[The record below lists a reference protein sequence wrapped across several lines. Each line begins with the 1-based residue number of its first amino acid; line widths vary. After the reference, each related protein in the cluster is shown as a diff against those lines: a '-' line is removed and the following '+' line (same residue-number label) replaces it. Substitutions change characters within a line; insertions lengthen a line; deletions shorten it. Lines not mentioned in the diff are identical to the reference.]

1 MDYQKLQNGSD
12 IRGVALGDN
21 ANLTQQAARDL
32 AAAFAEWLSARG
44 TVKPKIAI
52 GMDSRVTGP
61 SLKQACIGG
70 FTAVGADVVDCGMAS
85 TPAMFMT
92 TVTEGFLCDG
102 AVMVTAS
109 HLPMNRNGFKFFTR
123 DGGLEKG
130 DIAEL
135 IRIAADIDSSG
146 AAEGSVFAADFMSV
160 YAGILVDKIRKA
172 TGEERPFEGFKIIV
186 DAGNGAGGFYVD
198 KVLAP
203 LGADTEG
210 SQFLDPDGTFP
221 NHIPNPENKE
231 AMKSI
236 VEAVVNTGADFGIIF
251 DTDVDRAGA
260 VDKGGSVLN
269 KNRLIA
275 AISAILLKEFPGTTI
290 VTDSITSSGLA
301 EFIASRGGVHHR
313 FKRGYKNVINESI
326 RLNES
331 GTDSQLAIET
341 SGHAALK
348 ENYFLDDG
356 AYLVTRLLI
365 EMAKLKKQGH
375 TISDLIADM
384 KEPLESE
391 EFRLNIGADDFK
403 AYGNSMIAA
412 LEAYAK
418 QQPEFNIAPDN
429 HEGIRVSF
437 DKENGNGWFLVRLSL
452 HDPLIPVNVESDE
465 KGGVRIITEKLY
477 AFLKGYDKLDLAP
490 IESYLK

>member
-1 MDYQKLQNGSD
+1 MDYSKLQNGSD
-12 IRGVALGDN
+12 IRGIALGDD
-21 ANLTQQAARDL
+21 ANLTPQAALDL
-32 AAAFAEWLSARG
+32 AKAFVLWLG
-44 TVKPKIAI
+44 KPNPKIAI

-61 SLKQACIGG
+61 ALKDACMEG
-70 FTAVGADVVDCGMAS
+70 FTSMGADALDCGMAS

-92 TVTEGFLCDG
+92 TVTDGFLCDG

-109 HLPMNRNGFKFFTR
+109 HLPMNRNGLKFFTNK
-123 DGGLEKG
+123 GGLEKA

-135 IRIAADIDSSG
+135 IKIAAALPAASG
-146 AAEGSVFAADFMSV
+146 KKGSVTSADFMSV
-160 YAGILVDKIRKA
+160 YAGILTDKIRKA
-172 TGEERPFEGFKIIV
+172 TGEEKPFSGFKIIV

-203 LGADTEG
+203 LGADTQG
-210 SQFLDPDGTFP
+210 SQFLEPDGTFP

-231 AMKSI
+231 AMQSI
-236 VEAVVNTGADFGIIF
+236 VDAVIDTNADFGIIF

-301 EFIASRGGVHHR
+301 DFIKAHGGTHHR

-326 RLNES
+326 RLNEG

-375 TISDLIADM
+375 TISDLISDL
-384 KEPLESE
+384 KEPVESE
-391 EFRLNIGADDFK
+391 EFRLGIGEDDSK
-403 AYGNSMIAA
+403 AYGESMIAD
-412 LEAYAK
+412 LTAYAQK
-418 QQPEFNIAPDN
+418 QDDFHVAPDN

-437 DKENGNGWFLVRLSL
+437 DKEHGNGWFLVRLSL

-465 KGGVRIITEKLY
+465 KGGAKKITQTLY
-477 AFLKGYDKLDLAP
+477 SFLKGYGSLDLSP
-490 IESYLK
+490 IEAYLK